1 MTTFSLSIRW
11 LQVKGVYRLSQRW
24 FSEEPPPEII
34 PSDRT
39 NTQFVLS
46 FSALQKL
53 AKIVLFPSFLS
64 IKLDDSASSQMSQ
77 TTKKEDKIIKKA
89 QPEQDNGLPPFSRKQ
104 GEK

>member
-1 MTTFSLSIRW
+1 MSWFLFEHP
-11 LQVKGVYRLSQRW
+11 KHEYFHYRLSQRW

-77 TTKKEDKIIKKA
+77 TSKKEDKIIKKA